1 MTDTELLDVLLPDK
15 VFEVV
20 NRGGHWQAFYR
31 IPGMHFD
38 YPEMP
43 RGCSYRSVRADSARI
58 AIELAHRMWVT
69 EQIKHRLNK

>member
-1 MTDTELLDVLLPDK
+1 MTDTELLDVLLPGK

-20 NRGGHWQAFYR
+20 DRGGHWQAFYR

-43 RGCSYRSVRADSARI
+43 GGCSYRSVRAGSARV
-58 AIELAHRMWVT
+58 AIELAHQMWTT
-69 EQIKHRLNK
+69 EQIKCRLTK